1 MQNGIF
7 APPNGGFTGATP
19 HRDGQPGPVPAPKAG
34 QQGAFL
40 RASGTWERPPFE
52 GDAATNALSSDLA
65 LTASSPRALSVA
77 PTTVNR
83 AVTLPDAT
91 TMPLAGGPVFIIAN
105 AGTVPMQVRT
115 YLGVT
120 PVAELAPGQIAAIT
134 LISKTTADGAWRAA
148 VSQMGIAAQGTIFGG
163 RQVLQTIQ
171 PSNINLYPSSSPTK
185 YLLSY
190 FFSSNVYGAIL
201 TVTGKDIAISTPVA
215 VGAYSSTDGGQI
227 CLLSDT
233 TAIAV
238 VWDSSAQIIKI
249 YGYAVNLATG
259 VLTLVGSPVNLSASV
274 TSPPPPVR
282 LNKVTG
288 QVALVSWNGTASGSN
303 LRCAL
308 VKFDGTTVTAGTVTN
323 IDEAPAAGRWIDNVV
338 LSTTKAHLHY
348 YHGNSYPAYYARE
361 LTLDTSGLA
370 ISAGVAAW
378 LSGSIRDYNT
388 HLIAM
393 DATCSML
400 VGNTTSGGPQTQAT
414 FFNGS
419 GFTSLRQTVA
429 TESSRRLLPAVWGGT
444 NPVATLIYA
453 DNANGFIKTCAA
465 DIFMLAANLYP
476 IEVDQVPRQI
486 AVTVSPALNPGSF
499 LSAFA
504 RVGTQGV
511 YVCLDQTAG
520 GYLSAFTMERL

>member
-19 HRDGQPGPVPAPKAG
+19 HRDGQPGPVPVPKAG

-134 LISKTTADGAWRAA
+134 LIAKASADGAWRAA
-148 VSQMGIAAQGTIFGG
+148 VSQMGIAAPGTIFGG
-163 RQVLQTIQ
+163 RQVLLTIQ

-190 FFSSNVYGAIL
+190 CLGSNVYGAVL

-215 VGAYSSTDGGQI
+215 VGTYSSTDSGQI

-238 VWDSSAQIIKI
+238 VLDAGVPVLKI
-249 YGYAVNLATG
+249 QGYAVNLTTG
-259 VLTLVGSPVNLSASV
+259 VLTPVGSAVNLTTAL
-274 TSPPPPVR
+274 TTTPLPVR

-288 QVALVSWNGTASGSN
+288 QVALVSWNSGSSGTN
-303 LRCAL
+303 LCCAL
-308 VKFDGTTVTAGTVTN
+308 IRFDGTAVTAGAITSG
-323 IDEAPAAGRWIDNVV
+323 IDTPGNGSWINNVV
-338 LSTTKAHLHY
+338 LSATKAHLY
-348 YHGNSYPAYYARE
+348 CYRGTNSDHRVRE
-361 LTLDTSGLA
+361 LTLDTGALTIA
-370 ISAGVAAW
+370 VGAVAT
-378 LSGSIRDYNT
+378 LGGSLVSSDA
-388 HLIAM
+388 HLVAV
-393 DATCSML
+393 DATYSL
-400 VGNTTSGGPQTQAT
+400 LLARHTSGGPQTRAV
-414 FFNGS
+414 FFNGASLS
-419 GFTSLRQTVA
+419 GPHQTVS
-429 TESSRRLLPAVWGGT
+429 TESFSRLLPATWGGA
-444 NPVATLIYA
+444 NPLMTLICTDTATGFYKTYA
-453 DNANGFIKTCAA
+453 VDM
-465 DIFMLAANLYP
+465 FMLAANPYP
-476 IEVDQVPRQI
+476 IVDDQVPRRI
-486 AVTVSPALNPGSF
+486 AVTVSSALNPGSF